1 MKRGIL
7 TLLTIAAMLL
17 GLMGNASAETPI
29 TVKVNGSEIQFPDA
43 HPFIDPSSGR
53 TMIPIRFVSE
63 ELGAHVSWNQT
74 TKVVSMLKPGTTTL
88 SIFLKI
94 GENKAKVNGIDK
106 VFDAKAVLVNN
117 RTFVPLRFVS
127 ETMGAKVEWLAA
139 ERTVVITTPTAA
151 VVKPPENGLPANP
164 PPRPGQ
170 IENVEALK
178 RMAAALL
185 VENGILKGTVPNDV
199 VGFVLV
205 QFKGENNTLAKTK
218 YLKPGQ
224 SFELKL
230 TDDKG
235 GIALLGQ
242 NGTAFGA
249 VGIEY
254 PSMEIVN
261 TH

>member
-1 MKRGIL
+1 MKRRIL
-7 TLLTIAAMLL
+7 TLLTIATMLL
-17 GLMGNASAETPI
+17 GLMGMSASAETPI

-94 GENKAKVNGIDK
+94 GENKAKVNGKDK

-139 ERTVVITTPTAA
+139 ERTVVITTPTA
-151 VVKPPENGLPANP
+151 VVKPPVNGLPANP

-170 IENVEALK
+170 AENVEALK
-178 RMAAALL
+178 RMAAGLTI
-185 VENGILKGTVPNDV
+185 ENGVLKGSVSNDV

-205 QFKGENNTLAKTK
+205 QCEGANGKVSKTK
-218 YLKPGQ
+218 YMKPGQ

-235 GIALLGQ
+235 VIGLFGQ
-242 NGTAFGA
+242 NGTAFGI

-261 TH
+261 AH